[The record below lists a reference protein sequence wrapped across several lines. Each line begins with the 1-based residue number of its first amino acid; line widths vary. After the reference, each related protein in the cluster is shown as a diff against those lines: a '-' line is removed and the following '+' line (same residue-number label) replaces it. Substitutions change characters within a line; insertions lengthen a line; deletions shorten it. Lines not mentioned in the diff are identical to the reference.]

1 MKLDELAWHRSMGNV
16 LDALDQNDFWLRLTR
31 LLAHYV
37 HFDSWVVL
45 RFGEHERPLVLAE
58 IPLDDGLPDP
68 LFEDYLNGLYLLD
81 PFFIAARESRREGL
95 IHLDDVAPDRFKST
109 EYYQRYFRINIVED
123 EIQWNCLVDH
133 DATLCLSL
141 GSHQRFTPAN
151 MALMGILNQWMIP
164 LMRQRWRHE
173 LRCLT
178 KATVVSVTSDTDA
191 KSFQLKDA
199 LLSSRELETARL
211 MLSGFSSKGI
221 AQRLGISA
229 ETVKVHRKHL
239 YSKLGINS
247 QHELFSL
254 FMKDTV
260 REGSPSNGTHGLAL
274 PLRA

>member
-1 MKLDELAWHRSMGNV
+1 MLKLDELAWHRAMGTV

-37 HFDSWVVL
+37 HFDSWVAL
-45 RFGEHERPLVLAE
+45 RFGEHERPRVLAE

-81 PFFIAARESRREGL
+81 PFYIAARESRREGL

-123 EIQWNCLVDH
+123 EVQWNCLVDH

-141 GSHQRFTPAN
+141 GSHTRFMPTDL
-151 MALMGILNQWMIP
+151 ALMGVLGGWMIP
-164 LMRQRWRHE
+164 LMRQRWHHE
-173 LRCLT
+173 LRGLSKAMAPAT
-178 KATVVSVTSDTDA
+178 KPSTDA
-191 KSFQLKDA
+191 NNFRLADA
-199 LLSSRELETARL
+199 SLSVRELEIARL

-239 YSKLGINS
+239 YSKLNINS

-260 REGSPSNGTHGLAL
+260 REGVRYTA
-274 PLRA
+274 A